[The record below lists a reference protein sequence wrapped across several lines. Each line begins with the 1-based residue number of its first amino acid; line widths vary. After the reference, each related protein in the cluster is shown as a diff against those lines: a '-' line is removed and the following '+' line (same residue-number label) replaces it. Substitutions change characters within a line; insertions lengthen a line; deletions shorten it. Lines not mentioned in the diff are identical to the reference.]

1 MGLIVDTSA
10 LVAMERRQLPVSSI
24 RDRIGAEPVAIPAI
38 VWAELLV
45 GVRLAAT
52 ADLAARRRAR
62 LEQIR
67 RHVPIIDFDAR
78 IAEHYADIHAEC
90 LKKGTMIPQNDM
102 VVAATARCLGYKI
115 LVGPQDE
122 VHFRSVNQIAV
133 ISLERIGHGN
143 R

>member
-1 MGLIVDTSA
+1 MGVIVDTSA
-10 LVAMERRQLPVSSI
+10 LVAMERRQLPVGSI

-45 GVRLAAT
+45 GVRLAKT
-52 ADLAARRRAR
+52 ADMATRRRAR

-67 RHVPIIDFDAR
+67 LHVPIIGFDGR

-90 LKKGTMIPQNDM
+90 LKKGIMIPQNDIA
-102 VVAATARCLGYKI
+102 VAATARCLGYKV

-122 VHFRSVNQIAV
+122 SHFRSVSRLAVVSLDRIAP
-133 ISLERIGHGN
+133 GN
-143 R
+143 